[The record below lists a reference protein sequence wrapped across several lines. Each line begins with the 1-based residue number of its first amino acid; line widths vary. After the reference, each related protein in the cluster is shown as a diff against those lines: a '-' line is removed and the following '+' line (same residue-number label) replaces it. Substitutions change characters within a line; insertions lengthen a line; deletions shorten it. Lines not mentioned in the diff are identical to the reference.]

1 MSFWEKY
8 EELCREK
15 GLKPSSNE
23 MEVVT
28 GVKSPSITGWKK
40 GATPKFEVI
49 ERLAEFFDVDVRYL
63 LDYSD
68 SRHGEDTIEAMTEKL
83 SNFGVDIVSFDDE
96 RGPKQNWTLLYEN
109 TNLDLTAPEYKD
121 LCVKLQ
127 VALTDA
133 ELFTIDR
140 FCRETFNKEVFPDT
154 PNTLLT
160 KDEMDLIARFRDLS
174 ANGKI
179 KVLSALIDEERLEH

>member
-40 GATPKFEVI
+40 GAKPKFDVI
-49 ERLAEFFDVDVRYL
+49 DRLAEFFDVDVRYL
-63 LDYSD
+63 LDLSD
-68 SRHGEDTIEAMTEKL
+68 SRHGEDTIEAMTDKL
-83 SNFGVDIVSFDDE
+83 TNFGVDVVSFDDE
-96 RGPKQNWTLLYEN
+96 RGPKQNWALLYDN
-109 TNLDLTAPEYKD
+109 INLNLTAPEYKD

-127 VALTDA
+127 TALNDA
-133 ELFTIDR
+133 ELFTMDR
-140 FCRETFNKEVFPDT
+140 FCRETFKKEVFPDAS
-154 PNTLLT
+154 NTLLT
-160 KDEMDLIARFRDLS
+160 KDEMDIIARFRDLS

-179 KVLSALIDEERLEH
+179 KVLATLIDEERLNH